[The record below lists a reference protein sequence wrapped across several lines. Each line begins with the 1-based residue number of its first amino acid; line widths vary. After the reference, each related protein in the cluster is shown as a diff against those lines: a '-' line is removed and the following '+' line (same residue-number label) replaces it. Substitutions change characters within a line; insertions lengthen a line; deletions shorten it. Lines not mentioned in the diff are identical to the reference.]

1 MAILCCQ
8 LDYSWNELQSRR
20 GGYTCERFSAWLEV
34 ANLFLVW
41 TPEVGKYTPLIW
53 TLWQED
59 TPLIRATFPAAS
71 LYKEH
76 KRISLLSYSS
86 RNTWQLRIALLT
98 VSLALPHISRK
109 YTTGLLM
116 GQSGWSIFLVELSSS
131 IKTLLCQDVIILA
144 STICKYKLL
153 SHKMSEILWV
163 AAKWMEPVEL
173 WKDKHCVISYIE
185 TEHSSG
191 RWWSVHAICMSSDS
205 MWTSTC

>member
-1 MAILCCQ
+1 MKDETPGSRHVHQGPLLICPCGFLEKEACFVCVMAILCCQ

-41 TPEVGKYTPLIW
+41 TPEVGKYTPLIR

-131 IKTLLCQDVIILA
+131 IK
-144 STICKYKLL
+144 
-153 SHKMSEILWV
+153 
-163 AAKWMEPVEL
+163 
-173 WKDKHCVISYIE
+173 
-185 TEHSSG
+185 
-191 RWWSVHAICMSSDS
+191 SVVSRCHNTNQHNM
-205 MWTSTC
+205 